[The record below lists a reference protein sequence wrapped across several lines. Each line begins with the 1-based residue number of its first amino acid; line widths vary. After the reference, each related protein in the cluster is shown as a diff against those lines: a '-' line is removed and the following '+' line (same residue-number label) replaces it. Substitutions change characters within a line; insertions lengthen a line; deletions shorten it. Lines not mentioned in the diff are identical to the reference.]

1 MIAKLCHCVAWLF
14 SHPSVICS
22 TAHLGQGFS
31 SPALLIFWVIDS
43 SYDILDASKLL
54 SVPTMTTK
62 NVSRCCQRSLRGG
75 VSICSQTPSSD
86 SQFYGEKL
94 TNPSQQKV
102 KACSKTCS
110 WTQTLRWCGEVA
122 LVTHFATTTGRCRM
136 HRHKEKP
143 PCFLSLSHLHLFC
156 LGKDKTY
163 SKDSIKEGSSDLILG
178 RSYSKQNILLKRNFR
193 EERYKTYL
201 YYVMLN
207 I

>member
-1 MIAKLCHCVAWLF
+1 M
-14 SHPSVICS
+14 
-22 TAHLGQGFS
+22 
-31 SPALLIFWVIDS
+31 IFWVIDS
-43 SYDILDASKLL
+43 SYDILDASELL

-62 NVSRCCQRSLRGG
+62 NVSRCCQRSLGG

-94 TNPSQQKV
+94 TSLSQQKV

-122 LVTHFATTTGRCRM
+122 LVTHFATMTGGCRM

-163 SKDSIKEGSSDLILG
+163 SKDSIKDGSSDLILG
-178 RSYSKQNILLKRNFR
+178 RSYSK
-193 EERYKTYL
+193 RYKTYL